1 MEYLQFNIGYMGKNE
16 EKVRQLFE
24 RALATVGMHVMKGAI
39 IWEAYRE
46 YENMILTS
54 LLLSVRIA
62 EVETQKNKKL
72 FPEIVFFFFFFYIII
87 LKFTFLG

>member
-1 MEYLQFNIGYMGKNE
+1 MEVWLEYLQFNIGYMGKNE

-46 YENMILTS
+46 YENMILAS

-62 EVETQKNKKL
+62 EVEAQKNKFSRNCL
-72 FPEIVFFFFFFYIII
+72 FFFC
-87 LKFTFLG
+87 FLCNYS